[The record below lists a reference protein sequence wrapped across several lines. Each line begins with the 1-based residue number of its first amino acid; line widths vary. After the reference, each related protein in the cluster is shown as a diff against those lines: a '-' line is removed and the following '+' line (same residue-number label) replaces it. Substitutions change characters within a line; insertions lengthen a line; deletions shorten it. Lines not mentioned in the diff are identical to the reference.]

1 LGPCLRETR
10 GRNADQ
16 YTRETRWISTLVSRG
31 VLTSRAHH
39 VPWGE
44 SRSGALWSQE
54 WRYRQRPDRDRSDT
68 VAPTGPCRCV
78 GVVVRKKTLPPRIP
92 LVYIHCPVTVPRS
105 LRSVRGLAVWRGT
118 PLARVRLRG
127 SNTRRPQDLRFLPA
141 QHEVSA
147 HASCERS
154 QTAAP
159 SRLPTRSSGRVC
171 VPKQACAL
179 ARLVPLFLRPLI
191 SSLCEAWA
199 VRPLASFLLAR
210 PLRHVGRLCRGPL
223 EQHSAC
229 RFDG

>member
-1 LGPCLRETR
+1 
-10 GRNADQ
+10 
-16 YTRETRWISTLVSRG
+16 
-31 VLTSRAHH
+31 
-39 VPWGE
+39 
-44 SRSGALWSQE
+44 
-54 WRYRQRPDRDRSDT
+54 
-68 VAPTGPCRCV
+68 
-78 GVVVRKKTLPPRIP
+78 VVVRKKTLPPRTP

-179 ARLVPLFLRPLI
+179 ARRVPLFLRPLI

-229 RFDG
+229 RPFAYHSASDIQIEVSAAITTFSVRLYEQPSFESELAGRSSEWL